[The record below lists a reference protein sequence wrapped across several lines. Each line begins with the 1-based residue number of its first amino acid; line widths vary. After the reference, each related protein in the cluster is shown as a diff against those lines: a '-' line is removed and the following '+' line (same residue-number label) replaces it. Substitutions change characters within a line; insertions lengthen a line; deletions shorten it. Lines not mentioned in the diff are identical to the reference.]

1 MTDWWV
7 IAAVGGGHGV
17 VIDTLEGVS
26 DTGAGVLN
34 TGVGVSNIRT
44 IHND

>member
-7 IAAVGGGHGV
+7 IVAVGSGHGV

-26 DTGAGVLN
+26 DTGVGVPN
-34 TGVGVSNIRT
+34 ACVGVSNTQT
-44 IHND
+44 IDND